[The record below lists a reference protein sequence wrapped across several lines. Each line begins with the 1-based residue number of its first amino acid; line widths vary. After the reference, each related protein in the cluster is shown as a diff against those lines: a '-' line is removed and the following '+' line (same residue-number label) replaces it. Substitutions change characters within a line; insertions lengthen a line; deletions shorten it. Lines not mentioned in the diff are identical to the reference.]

1 MKVRAIMKR
10 IQTAPEDKKP
20 DVTFQLLEKS
30 ATNLTRAQRLELI
43 NHLEK
48 AGENCAAATFA
59 RDSGLFEREMKL
71 WVRGGHILLAARA
84 AFHAKDGESVHE
96 LYGAEIK
103 RLTKAKNFSKAEKV
117 RREKAL
123 VGELL
128 VSDLRV
134 AKFNP
139 YRLVPV
145 RVMRTG
151 KHDVVSHLQELL
163 RQRDELRNGAV
174 PMDMLE
180 LRGIKGLRP
189 ATRIKLGDSLLLRE
203 GSGLKPLEV
212 FQ

>member
-10 IQTAPEDKKP
+10 IQAAPEDKKP

-48 AGENCAAATFA
+48 AGENCAAAAFA
-59 RDSGLFEREMKL
+59 GDSGLFEREMKL
-71 WVRGGHILLAARA
+71 WVKGGHILLAARA
-84 AFHAKDGESVHE
+84 AFHAQDCQSVNE
-96 LYGAEIK
+96 LYGAEVK
-103 RLTKAKNFSKAEKV
+103 RLTKTRAFSKAEKV
-117 RREKAL
+117 RKEKEL

-128 VSDLRV
+128 THDLRV

-151 KHDVVSHLQELL
+151 KHDIVSHLEGLL

-174 PMDMLE
+174 PMDMQE
-180 LRGIKGLRP
+180 LKGIKGMRP
-189 ATRIKLGDSLLLRE
+189 RTNSSLGDTLLL
-203 GSGLKPLEV
+203 GANSGLTPLRV
-212 FQ
+212 FK